1 MTVRDVNGPT
11 IESLGV
17 LIREGRVTTEGLWC
31 VPDDS
36 AGRALVGTL
45 LDEIRAQ
52 AIALGQSAM
61 LPVCDTV
68 SPVVNAAP
76 TPHSIEILLG
86 GFDQLESIWRK
97 AQPRPH

>member
-1 MTVRDVNGPT
+1 MTVRDGNEPT

-36 AGRALVGTL
+36 AGRAVVGTL
-45 LDEIRAQ
+45 LAEIRAQ
-52 AIALGQSAM
+52 ATALGQTAM

-68 SPVVNAAP
+68 SPLANAAP

-86 GFDQLESIWRK
+86 GFEQLESLWKK
-97 AQPRPH
+97 AQQRHH